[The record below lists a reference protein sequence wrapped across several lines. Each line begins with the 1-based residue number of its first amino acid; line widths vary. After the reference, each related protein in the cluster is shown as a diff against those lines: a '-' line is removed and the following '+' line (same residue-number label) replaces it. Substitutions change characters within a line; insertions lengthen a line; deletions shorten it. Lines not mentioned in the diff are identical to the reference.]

1 MQYQNNPQRYLGTGG
16 AGFVGSHLIDRLINS
31 GEVTVYDNHSSG
43 RKEFLQHH
51 LGNPNFH
58 FIQADLLDFATLNKA
73 TVNHDVT
80 FHLAGNPDVQAGI
93 INTKLDLQRGI
104 LAIHN
109 VLEAMK
115 VNQLGKV
122 ASRRATEML

>member
-16 AGFVGSHLIDRLINS
+16 AGFTGSHLFDRLINS
-31 GEVTVYDNHSSG
+31 DDVTVYDNHSSG
-43 RKEFLQHH
+43 RKEFLERYVS
-51 LGNPNFH
+51 NPDFH
-58 FIQADLLDFATLNKA
+58 FTQVDLLDFDTLNKA
-73 TVNHDVT
+73 TANHDVI
-80 FHLAGNPDVQAGI
+80 FHLAGNLDVRASI
-93 INTKLDLQRGI
+93 TNTKLDLQRGI
-104 LAIHN
+104 LATHN

>member
-16 AGFVGSHLIDRLINS
+16 AGFTGSHLVDRLINS
-31 GEVTVYDNHSSG
+31 NKVTMYDNHNSG
-43 RKEFLQHH
+43 RKEFLERYVSN
-51 LGNPNFH
+51 LNFH
-58 FIQADLLDFATLNKA
+58 FTQADLLDLDTLNKA
-73 TVNHDVT
+73 IANHDVI
-80 FHLAGNPDVQAGI
+80 FHLAGNPDVRAGI
-93 INTKLDLQRGI
+93 INTKLDLQRGT
-104 LAIHN
+104 LATHN

>member
-1 MQYQNNPQRYLGTGG
+1 MKYQDKPQRYLGTGG
-16 AGFVGSHLIDRLINS
+16 AGFTGSHLVDRLINS

-43 RKEFLQHH
+43 RKEFLQRH

-58 FIQADLLDFATLNKA
+58 FIQADLLDFDTLNKA
-73 TVNHDVT
+73 IANHDVV
-80 FHLAGNPDVQAGI
+80 FHLAGNPDVRAGI

-104 LAIHN
+104 LATHN
-109 VLEAMK
+109 GLEAMK
-115 VNQLGKV
+115 VNQPGKV